1 MTKQERAGHIQK
13 RLAELYPDPP
23 IPLNH
28 QDAYTLLI
36 AVLLSA
42 QCTDARVNLVTPK
55 LFALAHDPAGMSR
68 VRVAEIEA
76 IVKPCGLGPQKA
88 RAISELSRILVEGHK
103 GRVPDSLEELEKL
116 PGVGHKTAQVV
127 MAQAFGVPSFPVD
140 THIHRLAQR
149 WKLTVGQSVV
159 QTERDLKR
167 IFPQM
172 SWNKLHLQIIY
183 YGREH
188 CSARG
193 CDGTVCEIC
202 RTCFPE
208 RARGM
213 RTRKA

>member
-1 MTKQERAGHIQK
+1 MTKPERARCIQK

-23 IPLNH
+23 VPLDH
-28 QDAYTLLI
+28 EDAYTLLV

-42 QCTDARVNLVTPK
+42 QCTDVRVNQLTPA
-55 LFALAHDPAGMSR
+55 LFELARTPAGIAEVELER
-68 VRVAEIEA
+68 IEKVVR
-76 IVKPCGLGPQKA
+76 PCGLGPQKA
-88 RAISELSRILVEGHK
+88 RAIKELSRLLVERHDGQ
-103 GRVPDSLEELEKL
+103 VPASLEALEAL

-149 WKLTVGQSVV
+149 WQLTTGNSVT

-167 IFPQM
+167 LFPQEA
-172 SWNKLHLQIIY
+172 WNKLHLQIIF

-188 CSARG
+188 CTARG
-193 CDGTVCEIC
+193 CDGTICELC
-202 RTCFPE
+202 RTCCPE
-208 RARGM
+208 RQKPK